1 MEQERIRNFSII
13 AHIDHGKSTL
23 ADRILE
29 LTETVTGREM
39 RAQVLDTM
47 ELERERGIT
56 IKAQAVRVLW
66 KGHQLNL
73 IDTPGHVDFTY
84 EVSRSLQACEG
95 ALLVVDAAQGIEA
108 QTVANAYLAI
118 ENDLEII
125 PVVNKIDLPQA
136 DPDGAAAE
144 IAELVG
150 EQADHVLRI
159 SAKTGEGV
167 EAVLDAI
174 VERIPAPAGHADAPA
189 RALVFDSSY
198 DQYRGVVAFVR
209 MIDGSFRARERLRA
223 MAQGTRFESEEV
235 GFFSPTMRGA
245 DSLQAGEVGYVITG
259 LKDVS
264 RLRVGD
270 TLTSEEN
277 PAAEPLPGYR
287 DVKPMVFA
295 GLFPTDSDEYPD
307 LRDALERL
315 KLNDAALFYEPETS
329 QALGF
334 GFRCGFLGLLHM
346 EIVRERLEREF
357 DLDLIVTAPSVAY
370 RVITQ
375 TGNEVEVHNPAEM
388 PAEIERVEEPYIKSS
403 TIVPKDY
410 VGSVM
415 ELNNDRRGRFDHME
429 YLSEQRVLLVY
440 ELPLAEIVLDYYD
453 QLKSR
458 TRGYAS
464 FDYDVIGFREG
475 DLTRVDVLIA
485 GEPVDAL
492 SLIVHRDGAYARGR
506 ALVDR
511 LREEIP
517 RQIFDVP
524 VQAAIGSRVIA
535 RETIKAKRKDVLAK
549 CYGGDITRKR
559 KARAPEG
566 RKKAD
571 EAVRPGRDAAEGVP
585 RRAQP
590 RRGEEVS
597 AADGLV
603 RHLYVHL
610 PFCASRCGYCDFV
623 TVVGRRGQHAAYVDA
638 LIAELELEQRGA
650 GAAAGERVPRRRGP
664 RRSRRRASSSGCF
677 TRCRRPRRSRSRRI
691 RRR

>member
-1 MEQERIRNFSII
+1 MDPHKIRNFSII

-29 LTETVTGREM
+29 LTKTVSGREM

-56 IKAQAVRVLW
+56 IKAQAVRVSW
-66 KGHQLNL
+66 KGHELNL

-95 ALLVVDAAQGIEA
+95 AVLVVDAAQGVEA

-118 ENDLEII
+118 ENDLEIV
-125 PVVNKIDLPQA
+125 PVVNKIDLAQA
-136 DPDGAAAE
+136 DPDQAAE
-144 IAELVG
+144 EIVELVG
-150 EQADHVLRI
+150 GEPNDVLRI
-159 SAKTGEGV
+159 SAKTGAGV
-167 EAVLDAI
+167 DAVLDAI
-174 VERIPAPAGHADAPA
+174 VERIPAPAGDPEAPS

-209 MIDGSFRARERLRA
+209 VVDGSFAAREPVRA
-223 MAQGTRFESEEV
+223 MAQGTHFESEEV
-235 GFFSPTMRGA
+235 GFFAPTMSAAEALG
-245 DSLQAGEVGYVITG
+245 AGEVGYVITG

-270 TLTSEEN
+270 TLTSERR
-277 PAAEPLPGYR
+277 PASEPVPGYK

-295 GLFPTDSDEYPD
+295 GLFPTDSDDYPN

-357 DLDLIVTAPSVAY
+357 DLDLLVTAPNVAY
-370 RVITQ
+370 RVLERNGEWI
-375 TGNEVEVHNPAEM
+375 EVHNPADM
-388 PAEIERVEEPYIKSS
+388 PRELDAVEEPYVRSS
-403 TIVPKDY
+403 IIVPKEY
-410 VGSVM
+410 VGPVM

-429 YLSEQRVLLVY
+429 YLSTERVLLAY

-464 FDYDVIGFREG
+464 FDYDVAGFRPGE
-475 DLTRVDVLIA
+475 LVRVDVLIA
-485 GEPVDAL
+485 DEPVDAL
-492 SLIVHRDGAYARGR
+492 SMIVHRDAAYSRGR
-506 ALVDR
+506 ALVER

-517 RQIFDVP
+517 RQYFDVA

-535 RETIKAKRKDVLAK
+535 RETVKAKRKDVLAK
-549 CYGGDITRKR
+549 CYGGDISRKR
-559 KARAPEG
+559 KLLE
-566 RKKAD
+566 KQKAGKRRMKQVGAVEVPQ
-571 EAVRPGRDAAEGVP
+571 EAFLAVLNLD
-585 RRAQP
+585 
-590 RRGEEVS
+590 
-597 AADGLV
+597 DG
-603 RHLYVHL
+603 
-610 PFCASRCGYCDFV
+610 
-623 TVVGRRGQHAAYVDA
+623 
-638 LIAELELEQRGA
+638 
-650 GAAAGERVPRRRGP
+650 
-664 RRSRRRASSSGCF
+664 SRR
-677 TRCRRPRRSRSRRI
+677 
-691 RRR
+691 